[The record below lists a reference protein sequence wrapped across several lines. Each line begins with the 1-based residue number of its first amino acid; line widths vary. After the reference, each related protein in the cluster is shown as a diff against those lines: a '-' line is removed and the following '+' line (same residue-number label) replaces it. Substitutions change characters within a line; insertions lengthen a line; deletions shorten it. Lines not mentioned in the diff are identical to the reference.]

1 MVGQLIRLRTSTAGG
16 EGSIPG
22 GGTKIPQVRGAGKKY
37 QNKTETQETVK
48 S

>member
-1 MVGQLIRLRTSTAGG
+1 MVGQLIRLCSSTAGD

-22 GGTKIPQVRGAGKKY
+22 RGTKIPQVQGAAKKY
-37 QNKTETQETVK
+37 RNKTETQETVK